1 MSTDFQNI
9 SMQNY
14 DTPEKWIVILLESD
28 AQKHQTPKES
38 EIKQY
43 CNTIGDVKVF
53 DCPHRCIDFL
63 TDLIG
68 EKVCLILYNSVA
80 NTLLPLIHDF
90 TQLKLIYTLR
100 DTDEDETSQKSEWAK
115 FKGSFSTVND
125 ILHHFKHNIRKSEYD
140 LVSISIVSSSTTDN
154 PNELD
159 ASFMYSQLLKDVVLQ
174 MQYNNIPNQI
184 LLIIFVD
191 NMQIIPSI

>member
-1 MSTDFQNI
+1 MTTSSSTLNTSDISFERMSTDFQNI

-14 DTPEKWIVILLESD
+14 DTPEKWIVILMESD

-63 TDLIG
+63 TDLIE

-80 NTLLPLIHDF
+80 NTLIPLIHDF

-100 DTDEDETSQKSEWAK
+100 DTEGDGHYEKMNGRNSK
-115 FKGSFSTVND
+115 V
-125 ILHHFKHNIRKSEYD
+125 HFP
-140 LVSISIVSSSTTDN
+140 L
-154 PNELD
+154 
-159 ASFMYSQLLKDVVLQ
+159 
-174 MQYNNIPNQI
+174 
-184 LLIIFVD
+184 
-191 NMQIIPSI
+191 